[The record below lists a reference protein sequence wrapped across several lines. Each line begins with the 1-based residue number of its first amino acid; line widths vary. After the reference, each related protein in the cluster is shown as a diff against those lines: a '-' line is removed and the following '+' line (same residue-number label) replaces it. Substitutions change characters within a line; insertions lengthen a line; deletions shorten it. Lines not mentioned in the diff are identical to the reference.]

1 MKKRIVAVTALLAVA
16 ALSGVSVSAS
26 IPNSVTGEIT
36 GCVKNQGGAVRIV
49 DAQAGVNCATDE
61 RAVRWPGRGGAATQY
76 FQGNHVNLSHD
87 ANQETIVLVGPVLPA
102 GIWEATMIVTVG
114 NNTGQQDNFRCGL
127 FTGSGAPINGGVEGV
142 PGTFGVASLSVP
154 GLVTLTSPERINIQ
168 CRHDHALPAGQLV
181 AADSSVRVEQVTSRF

>member
-1 MKKRIVAVTALLAVA
+1 MA
-16 ALSGVSVSAS
+16 ALSVVSASAS

-49 DAQAGVNCATDE
+49 DAQAGVNCAADE
-61 RAVRWPGRGGAATQY
+61 RALRWPGRSGAATQY
-76 FQGNHVNLSHD
+76 FQQSAVNLTHD

-102 GIWEATMIVTVG
+102 GTWQATLIVTVG

-127 FTGSGAPINGGVEGV
+127 YTGAGALINGSVDGV
-142 PGTFGVASLSVP
+142 PGVFGVHSITVP

-181 AADSSVRVEQVTSRF
+181 AADGSVVVEQMMSRF